1 MWMNSSYAWRWRAA
15 LFACG
20 AAVLICAIWL
30 DQLSTVLI
38 SAHMTQHLLLTIVA
52 PLLFVAA
59 RPWRIARRSDVLSR
73 IGKMACHPVFAWLV
87 FCGPFIFWH
96 LPDPYVW
103 MVGSASLRAAALFSF
118 FAGAMVFW
126 TTVFGLARP
135 QRVAYGTAILLVL
148 SAAMATS
155 LPGALM
161 SFAPQLLYRGLAD
174 PFPICGLTGLQDQQ
188 LAGLIMWIPMDAVLF
203 AVAAWLFVA
212 WLREAERRSS
222 LRTAAAASSG
232 LLLMLLLA
240 GCADGVPQAAAEN
253 LGGNPRHGA
262 ALINQYGCGACH
274 TIPGIAGAGG
284 LVGPPL
290 TGIAQ
295 RVYLAGVLR
304 NSPENMSA
312 WLQDPQ
318 QFVPGNAMP
327 RMGISPSDAR
337 DLTAFLYT
345 LR

>member
-1 MWMNSSYAWRWRAA
+1 MDPDG
-15 LFACG
+15 CG
-20 AAVLICAIWL
+20 
-30 DQLSTVLI
+30 
-38 SAHMTQHLLLTIVA
+38 
-52 PLLFVAA
+52 FVH
-59 RPWRIARRSDVLSR
+59 R
-73 IGKMACHPVFAWLV
+73 
-87 FCGPFIFWH
+87 
-96 LPDPYVW
+96 
-103 MVGSASLRAAALFSF
+103 
-118 FAGAMVFW
+118 
-126 TTVFGLARP
+126 
-135 QRVAYGTAILLVL
+135 
-148 SAAMATS
+148 
-155 LPGALM
+155 
-161 SFAPQLLYRGLAD
+161 
-174 PFPICGLTGLQDQQ
+174 
-188 LAGLIMWIPMDAVLF
+188 
-203 AVAAWLFVA
+203 AAWLFVA

-222 LRTAAAASSG
+222 ARTAAAASSA
-232 LLLMLLLA
+232 LLLVLLLA
-240 GCADGVPQAAAEN
+240 GCDDDVPQAAAEN